1 MQVEL
6 PKAQETQQ
14 FEDGFN
20 LEVFFTEN
28 WFYLVSFILV
38 VLLVYM
44 QYKRKK
50 N

>member
-6 PKAQETQQ
+6 PKAQETQK

-20 LEVFFTEN
+20 LEVFLTEN

-38 VLLVYM
+38 VLLVYI

-50 N
+50 S